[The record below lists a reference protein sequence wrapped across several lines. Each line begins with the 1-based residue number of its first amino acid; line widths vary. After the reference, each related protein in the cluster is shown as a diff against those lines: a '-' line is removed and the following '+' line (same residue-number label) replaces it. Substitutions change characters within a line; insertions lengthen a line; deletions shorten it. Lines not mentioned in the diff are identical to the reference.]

1 MDPKHLWLVVG
12 FLGQS
17 LFFGRFFLQW
27 IATERQRKSVIPR
40 SFWYLSLGGGA
51 VLLFYA
57 IHQKDPVFIAG
68 QTTGLFIYTRNLW
81 FVRRTE
87 AVEP

>member
-1 MDPKHLWLVVG
+1 M
-12 FLGQS
+12 
-17 LFFGRFFLQW
+17 
-27 IATERQRKSVIPR
+27 IPR